1 VIHSVAVNRTH
12 NLPIE
17 SRTLPLSYRRP
28 SEICVAPAWVSGDV
42 MINSWGITEETK
54 TREKK
59 LG

>member
-1 VIHSVAVNRTH
+1 VAVNRTH